1 MSNTKESVVLKYD
14 DMGIPSIMLKVENTA
29 KTPEEAD
36 RMFFVRGVEYDA
48 VYLSRFVNCVQNGRA
63 YSLPLMD
70 PKVSIDMD
78 DAIAAC
84 RKKGAGWHLMTAI
97 EWNWL
102 RKHTNPDVHGN
113 TWKGHY
119 HNDETE
125 VGIKVPNTW
134 RTLTGSGPASWFHNG
149 NKETGVADVVGL
161 VWKMIAGM
169 RLKNGVFQYMPD
181 NDAAHPEADLSERS

>member
-1 MSNTKESVVLKYD
+1 
-14 DMGIPSIMLKVENTA
+14 
-29 KTPEEAD
+29 
-36 RMFFVRGVEYDA
+36 
-48 VYLSRFVNCVQNGRA
+48 
-63 YSLPLMD
+63 
-70 PKVSIDMD
+70 
-78 DAIAAC
+78 
-84 RKKGAGWHLMTAI
+84 MTAI

-181 NDAAHPEADLSERS
+181 NDAAHPEADLSEGSQEFKEVHIDGLRSRIR